1 MPNEDKKPE
10 AQQPAPVA
18 PQEAKPAGLF
28 NRLPKDDVDFTTD
41 IRSAILVQTP
51 SGGRSIVWMT
61 LILLVAALVWAYFAE
76 IEEITRGDGKVIP
89 SRQIQVVQNLEGG
102 IVAEILVNEGDV
114 VEKDALLLRID
125 DTRFSAP
132 FRESR
137 VKYMALKAKVARL
150 RAESLGAILEIED
163 DIKTEFPSIAQRE
176 LELYESRQEELNTSL
191 VILQEKI
198 NQRSQELEELKA
210 KQKQLS
216 ASHYLIRRELNMT
229 EPLVKEGAVSE
240 VELLRLK
247 RQVNDIKG
255 ELTATRLSIPRVE
268 SRLLEAESELS
279 EQTLEFRNK
288 AKIELNDAYSTLES
302 LSVSAVALEDRLS
315 RTSVKSPVHGTVNRV
330 LINTVGGIIQPG
342 MDLIEIVPL
351 EDTLLIEARIRPA
364 DIAFLRADQKA
375 VVKFSAYD
383 FTIYGGLD
391 AKVEHISADS
401 IVGEDGNSYY
411 IVRIRTDKNFLGTEQ
426 NPLPI
431 IPGMVAQVD
440 ILTGQK
446 TVLSYLMKP
455 LLRAQ
460 GLALRER

>member
-1 MPNEDKKPE
+1 M
-10 AQQPAPVA
+10 
-18 PQEAKPAGLF
+18 
-28 NRLPKDDVDFTTD
+28 DFTSD

-76 IEEITRGDGKVIP
+76 IDEITRGDGKVIP

-102 IVAEILVNEGDV
+102 IVAEILVSEGDV
-114 VEKDALLLRID
+114 IDKDQLLLRID

-150 RAESLGAILEIED
+150 RAESLGAILEIEE

-176 LELYESRQEELNTSL
+176 LELYESRLEELNTSL

-279 EQTLEFRNK
+279 ERTLEFRNK

-351 EDTLLIEARIRPA
+351 EDTLLIETRIRPA

-411 IVRIRTDKNFLGTEQ
+411 SVRIRTDKNFLGTEQ

-460 GLALRER
+460 GMALRER